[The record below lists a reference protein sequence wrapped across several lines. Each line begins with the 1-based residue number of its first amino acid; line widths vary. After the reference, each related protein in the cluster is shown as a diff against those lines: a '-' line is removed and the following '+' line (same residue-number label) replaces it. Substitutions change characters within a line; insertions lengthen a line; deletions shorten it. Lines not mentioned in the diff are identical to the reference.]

1 MERKNIVS
9 PSILAA
15 DFSRLGEEV
24 TAVEKAGAEWLHID
38 VMDGSFVPNI
48 SFGAPVYKCIRKK
61 SGLFFDV
68 HLMINEPIRYIS
80 DFASAGADLICF
92 HLEAAE
98 DVEKTIAEIRGR
110 GCRVGLA
117 IKPKTPIADIEK
129 YAHLIDLLL
138 IMSVEPGFGGQ
149 KFMPEALK
157 KAEEAV
163 SLRMMKNLD
172 FDIEMDGGISQSN
185 VSEVR
190 ASGVN
195 VVVAGSAVFGKADY
209 RDAVEHLR

>member
-24 TAVEKAGAEWLHID
+24 SAVEKAGAEWLHID

-48 SFGAPVYKCIRKK
+48 SFGAPVYKCIRKN

-68 HLMINEPIRYIS
+68 HLMINEPIRYIP

-98 DVEKTIAEIRGR
+98 DVEKTIAEIRNH

-129 YAHLIDLLL
+129 YANLIDLLL

-163 SLRMMKNLD
+163 SIRTRENLD
-172 FDIEMDGGISQSN
+172 FDIEMDGGISQAN
-185 VSEVR
+185 VSAVR

-209 RDAVEHLR
+209 GDAIEHLR